1 MNHISYSVRISVL
14 TLGIALLPIISQ
26 PAVSIQN
33 IDAAAEPLRTHFNA
47 AAGKVRA
54 IFLVSPT

>member
-1 MNHISYSVRISVL
+1 MKPIICLTRISLL
-14 TLGIALLPIISQ
+14 TLGIAFSPSIAQ

-33 IDAAAEPLRTHFNA
+33 IAADAEPLRSHFNTA
-47 AAGKVRA
+47 SGKIRA